1 MIRKG
6 QVGQA
11 VKELDSLYET
21 AKDHNLKNYKIKI
34 LLELLHVNVKESKIQ

>member
-1 MIRKG
+1 MLRKG

-21 AKDHNLKNYKIKI
+21 AKDNNLKNYKIKI
-34 LLELLHVNVKESKIQ
+34 LLELLQINVKQSKIQ